1 MTVIQNQDM
10 LGASDHTAAS
20 RDDALPR
27 LGLAVSG
34 GGVRAAAFHAGV
46 MKYLAE
52 AGSLE
57 HVQHI
62 SSVSGGSLF
71 IGLVLSRAGY
81 KWPSSQQ
88 YRDFVYNDVKST
100 LTSTSLQLSSAI
112 QLFANPLNWRF
123 FLSRANV
130 LEKTIR
136 SVWKI
141 DAPLSAL
148 DNSPTWSVNGTTA
161 ETGRRFRF
169 KNGSFGDY
177 QLGYADTNSLSLA
190 SALAVSAAFPGGIG
204 PLSIKTD
211 RFNWQKRSE
220 WDSGEPAVKSNPPF
234 KKLHLYDGG
243 VYDNLGIE
251 PLFDC
256 GAQSLK
262 KGEGTP
268 HINRLVVSDA
278 GAPFV
283 QARISHPLNP
293 LRFKRIADIALDQ
306 TRALRVRSFAN
317 FLIENPGAGLYLQ
330 IGADPRAQ
338 IATFGSGRAI
348 QSALMATDWLD
359 VKSVKAAA
367 AVPTSLNRM
376 SEEEFLL
383 VSQHGYETARWNN
396 ELWMA

>member
-1 MTVIQNQDM
+1 MTVIQNQDV
-10 LGASDHTAAS
+10 LGANRHIAA
-20 RDDALPR
+20 RNGDALPR

-52 AGSLE
+52 AGLLE
-57 HVQHI
+57 YVQHI
-62 SSVSGGSLF
+62 SSVSGGSLI

-81 KWPSSQQ
+81 KWPTSQE
-88 YRDFVYNDVKST
+88 YIDLVYNDVKST
-100 LTSTSLQLSSAI
+100 LTCTSLQFSSVI
-112 QLFANPLNWRF
+112 RLLANPLNWRF

-148 DNSPTWSVNGTTA
+148 DNSPAWSINGTTA

-177 QLGYADTNSLSLA
+177 EIGYADTNSLRMSA
-190 SALAVSAAFPGGIG
+190 ALAVSAAFPGGIG
-204 PLSIKTD
+204 PLSVKT
-211 RFNWQKRSE
+211 RQFNWQKRSE
-220 WDSGEPAVKSNPPF
+220 WDSCTPAVKASPPF

-256 GAQSLK
+256 GAQQLK

-268 HINRLVVSDA
+268 DINRLIVSDA

-283 QARISHPLNP
+283 RARISHPLNP

-317 FLIENPGAGLYLQ
+317 FIIKNPGAGLYLQ
-330 IGADPRAQ
+330 IGADPRTQ
-338 IATFGSGRAI
+338 ITKFGRGRSS
-348 QSALMATDWLD
+348 QPALMATRWLD
-359 VKSVKAAA
+359 ATSVKAAA

-376 SEEEFLL
+376 SEDEFLL

-396 ELWMA
+396 ELWSA